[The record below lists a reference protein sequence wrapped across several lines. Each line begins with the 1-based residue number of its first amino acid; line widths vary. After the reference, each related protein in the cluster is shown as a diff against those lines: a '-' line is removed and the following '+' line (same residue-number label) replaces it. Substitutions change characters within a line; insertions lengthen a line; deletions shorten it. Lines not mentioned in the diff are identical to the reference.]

1 MKKIKPVLGQ
11 ALDDLDKDF
20 LNKFLKEDI
29 DEILKLPT
37 STDIK
42 IDVDW
47 REVSN
52 AAD

>member
-1 MKKIKPVLGQ
+1 VNKIKSVLCQ
-11 ALDDLDKDF
+11 AVDQIDINF
-20 LNKFLKEDI
+20 LTKFLGEDI

-47 REVSN
+47 REVSD

>member
-1 MKKIKPVLGQ
+1 MNKKKPVLSQ
-11 ALDDLDKDF
+11 VLDDIDKDF
-20 LNKFLKEDI
+20 LNKFLKEDN

-37 STDIK
+37 STDIR